1 MKSHSVI
8 VFIIFLSCLGNTFAQ
23 PKFNPDQCIFQPED
37 KLKAEEKLKIFS
49 SKSKMPISELIVEIG
64 LSFLETP
71 YVVASLE
78 NGLEE
83 KMVINLRE
91 LDCTTFAENC
101 LALARTVKLGK
112 TDFETYVSEL
122 ERIRYRDGKRNQYPS
137 RLHYFSEWI
146 HNNHLKGFIS
156 ETVNQN
162 GVNSDKTINCMSTH
176 PSDYPVLKDHP
187 ELIPTIAEQEKELTT
202 IGFMY
207 FPKSDIPNLYKHL
220 QHGDIIALTS
230 SIDGVDVNHV
240 GIIIKKEN
248 EFYLLHAP
256 LSGKKVLVS
265 DGPITDFIK
274 PNSKNNGIMIARPV
288 F

>member
-1 MKSHSVI
+1 MKNRLLTIVI
-8 VFIIFLSCLGNTFAQ
+8 ILLSCLSDTFAQ

-37 KLKAEEKLKIFS
+37 KLIAEEKLKLFY
-49 SKSKMPISELIVEIG
+49 SKSKMPISDLIVEIG
-64 LSFLETP
+64 LSFLGTP
-71 YVVASLE
+71 YVSASLE
-78 NGLEE
+78 NGLE
-83 KMVINLRE
+83 KMVVNLRE

-112 TDFETYVSEL
+112 TDFETYVSVL
-122 ERIRYRDGKRNQYPS
+122 EQIRYRDGKRNQYPS

-146 HNNHLKGFIS
+146 HDNHNKGIINQSVNKNGIS
-156 ETVNQN
+156 SN
-162 GVNSDKTINCMSTH
+162 KTINYMSTH
-176 PSDYPVLKDHP
+176 PTDYPVLKDHP
-187 ELIPTIAEQEKELTT
+187 ELIPAIAKQEKELTAT
-202 IGFMY
+202 GFMY
-207 FPKSDIPNLYKHL
+207 FPKTDIPNLYKNL
-220 QHGDIIALTS
+220 KHGDIIALTS

-240 GIIIKKEN
+240 GILIKKVN

-265 DGPITDFIK
+265 EDPITDFLK